1 MENIISVLK
10 TTSLESLF
18 SFVGLMYVILA
29 VGGYIFRMADKN
41 LVRRIKNLFGGIKKF
56 YEGFIMLGRH
66 RIPEDE
72 NLSSYDKMRDY
83 YESKIFRLQT
93 ELASNE
99 RRWQDANHLVVNGQ
113 DEHNA
118 PVSSHETQEPLISD
132 RFFKNMEINPENLTL
147 EKGLVFVLTPFS
159 EEEQKTFSEIKE
171 VCGKV
176 GLKCLR
182 GDETLREGN
191 LLKHIVTYIL
201 ECDLIIANINGRN
214 PNVFYEL
221 GICHS
226 IGKPVI
232 IISHFLDRN
241 QIPFD
246 VAGKN
251 ILFYD
256 SFDGLREQLKDEL
269 LKVYIQKS

>member
-29 VGGYIFRMADKN
+29 VGYIFRMADKN
-41 LVRRIKNLFGGIKKF
+41 LVRWIKNLFGDIKEIFESRRKK
-56 YEGFIMLGRH
+56 RKS
-66 RIPEDE
+66 EDE